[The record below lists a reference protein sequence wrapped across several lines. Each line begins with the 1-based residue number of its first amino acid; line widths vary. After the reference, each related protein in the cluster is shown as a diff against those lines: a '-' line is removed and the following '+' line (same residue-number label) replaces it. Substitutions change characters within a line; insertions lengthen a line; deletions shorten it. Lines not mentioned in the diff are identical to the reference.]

1 MRVLNTLYVTEHRAR
16 VGLQK
21 GNLVVALD
29 GERKRVPIETIEAVT
44 MLGGGQISAQALSRC
59 VERAIRV
66 SALRRNGRLRWV
78 VGGPTKGN
86 VLLRVAQVSAS
97 CDPTKLVPIAR
108 AIVAGKLENCRRL
121 MERWA
126 EEATGPERSMML
138 GEREAVA
145 DRLASLTTAVDG
157 DLIRGI
163 EGDGTRRYFK
173 CLRAHLAGRDCR
185 LGFEGRSRRPP
196 RDEMNALLS
205 FLYGL
210 VLTEVVGA
218 LDSVGLDPQVGFLH
232 GLRPG
237 RESLALDL
245 LEEFR
250 PSLADRLAVRTAT
263 RRVIR
268 PEHFFRVPGG
278 ACYLTDDG
286 REAVLREYERFK
298 SEMVMHRLLD
308 RGVPRWSLPSLQATL
323 MARHLRGD
331 IPAYP
336 PYVVVGARTPA
347 FAER

>member
-21 GNLVVALD
+21 GNLVVALG

-66 SALRRNGRLRWV
+66 AALRRNGRLQWA

-97 CDPTKLVPIAR
+97 CDPGTLVPIAR

-121 MERWA
+121 AARWA
-126 EEATGPERSMML
+126 EEAQGPERAMIIDECQAM
-138 GEREAVA
+138 G
-145 DRLASLTTAVDG
+145 DRLAALATVSDG
-157 DLIRGI
+157 DSIRGI

-173 CLRAHLAGRDCR
+173 CLRAHLAGSGCQLRFD
-185 LGFEGRSRRPP
+185 GRNRRPP

-210 VLTEVVGA
+210 VLTEMVGA
-218 LDSVGLDPQVGFLH
+218 ADAVGLDPQVGFLH
-232 GLRPG
+232 RLRPG
-237 RESLALDL
+237 RPSLGLDL

-250 PSLADRLAVRTAT
+250 PSLADRLAVRMAT
-263 RRVIR
+263 RRMIR
-268 PEHFFRVPGG
+268 PEHFTRTPGG
-278 ACYLTDDG
+278 ACYLSDDG

-298 SEMVMHRLLD
+298 GETVVHRLLD
-308 RGVPRWSLPSLQATL
+308 RDVPRWSLPTLQATL
-323 MARHLRGD
+323 LARHLRRD
-331 IPAYP
+331 LPAYP
-336 PYVVVGARTPA
+336 PYVAQ
-347 FAER
+347 